1 MSFYKI
7 YNSLINVP
15 NNLFFPLKK
24 NDKNNKNFK
33 KKGFLVENFLPDYQK
48 YFQELSNYIKTK
60 LDLDSIRENLIATDK
75 AAFNDDIFTYL
86 DESKKRELY
95 NFFSKAELIDK
106 VSLLLGT
113 RCKLQNV
120 LILYNFYNEKTK
132 ENEGSKMWHRDSD
145 SLSDQMKIW
154 IPLTRVDSNNGK
166 SYFISNE
173 YVPYDKKFRLD
184 KKKMRDPKISI
195 WNKFRTEDFQVFDY
209 LKDMNKINSISGEI
223 GQPLYI
229 DTSRVYHKGGYVNS
243 KKLFRLM
250 LQATYTPIIT
260 LTSWNKKQSK
270 FFFYLQTKLTNLKIK
285 LQKNI

>member
-33 KKGFLVENFLPDYQK
+33 KKGFLIENFLPDYQK
-48 YFQELSNYIKTK
+48 YFQELSIYIKTK
-60 LDLDSIRENLIATDK
+60 LDLDSLRENLIAKDKTAFTD
-75 AAFNDDIFTYL
+75 NIFTYL
-86 DESKKRELY
+86 DESKKKELY

-120 LILYNFYNEKTK
+120 LIIYNFYNENTK

-145 SLSDQMKIW
+145 SLSDQMKIF

-166 SYFISNE
+166 FYFISNE
-173 YVPYDKKFRLD
+173 YVSYDKKFRLD
-184 KKKMRDPKISI
+184 KKKMRDPKISV

-260 LTSWNKKQSK
+260 LTSWDEKQNK
-270 FFFYLQTKLTNLKIK
+270 FFSYLQKKLTNLKIK